1 MNISKIELE
10 NFRQFGG
17 KIELEF
23 NTDSKKNI
31 VVILGVNGAGK
42 SNLYNA
48 ITWCLYGV
56 EEHSKYRDGA
66 LKRLN
71 ESKREAMKAQD
82 HANVGVKITIGGA
95 SPLIVERKQQ
105 FVKTATGQLIDQSP
119 EHKVWF
125 LEDGNWKPSSQ
136 PSATVNAMLPQG
148 IRKFFFFDG
157 EQLDDFFKPGLE
169 GKGKIEDA
177 IHDVSGVN
185 IIDKTVDHLEVVERR
200 IRRKAGKSSP
210 ELEIMQKKM
219 NDLQFDM
226 DERESKITEKNTQM
240 SFLDIEIEKCE
251 VVLKTFPVKEIS
263 AYQKDREGLEKDVKL
278 LEKELEENKLARIEK
293 IVDNGPYVF
302 AIDAYKKSKK
312 AIDEAT
318 ESGQLPPQI
327 RGTFVKELLDRGSC
341 ICGMDIEHEG
351 PHRKK
356 VEGYLRDAKWSM
368 VDQTAIDFK
377 WKFETRSSKVSST
390 SEELLEIGRKISEFE
405 GRLEEKQMGLK
416 EISEKLKNVDS
427 EEIIR
432 VEKNRSDFSKQ
443 KSKVGNELAILKSQ
457 QNEGQVAMKDFKNEL
472 NVEMRKYQQ
481 LEVTSNKLDLA
492 ASALEVLRDIRDEYI
507 SEVRENISSNTDK
520 YFKELI
526 WKKKEYNEVRIDEDF
541 DLQVINKFGS
551 NVKLDLSAG
560 ERQVLAL
567 SFMAALKDITGYEA
581 PVLIDTPMGRI
592 SKKPKDN
599 IAECLPRYLKNTQ
612 LILLVTDSEY
622 TTSVKEKLDK
632 RTANC
637 YKLSFNEN
645 TSSTSVVTI

>member
-1 MNISKIELE
+1 
-10 NFRQFGG
+10 
-17 KIELEF
+17 
-23 NTDSKKNI
+23 
-31 VVILGVNGAGK
+31 
-42 SNLYNA
+42 
-48 ITWCLYGV
+48 
-56 EEHSKYRDGA
+56 
-66 LKRLN
+66 
-71 ESKREAMKAQD
+71 
-82 HANVGVKITIGGA
+82 
-95 SPLIVERKQQ
+95 
-105 FVKTATGQLIDQSP
+105 
-119 EHKVWF
+119 
-125 LEDGNWKPSSQ
+125 
-136 PSATVNAMLPQG
+136 
-148 IRKFFFFDG
+148 
-157 EQLDDFFKPGLE
+157 
-169 GKGKIEDA
+169 
-177 IHDVSGVN
+177 
-185 IIDKTVDHLEVVERR
+185 
-200 IRRKAGKSSP
+200 
-210 ELEIMQKKM
+210 
-219 NDLQFDM
+219 
-226 DERESKITEKNTQM
+226 
-240 SFLDIEIEKCE
+240 
-251 VVLKTFPVKEIS
+251 
-263 AYQKDREGLEKDVKL
+263 
-278 LEKELEENKLARIEK
+278 
-293 IVDNGPYVF
+293 
-302 AIDAYKKSKK
+302 
-312 AIDEAT
+312 
-318 ESGQLPPQI
+318 
-327 RGTFVKELLDRGSC
+327 
-341 ICGMDIEHEG
+341 
-351 PHRKK
+351 

-368 VDQTAIDFK
+368 VDQTAVDFK
-377 WKFETRSSKVSST
+377 WKFETRSSNVSST

-432 VEKNRSDFSKQ
+432 VEKNRNDFSKQ

-457 QNEGQVAMKDFKNEL
+457 QNEGQGAMKDFKNEL

-492 ASALEVLRDIRDEYI
+492 ALALEVLRDIRDEYI

-541 DLQVINKFGS
+541 DLQVFNKFGS